1 VPDSPNP
8 AVLLGS
14 EPEPNGVLF
23 VLFIPSKDKD
33 GKDLNDQP
41 MWADAAGDLLAELFG
56 GATIMPPA
64 RGKWFNEE
72 SKQIIT

>member
-1 VPDSPNP
+1 
-8 AVLLGS
+8 
-14 EPEPNGVLF
+14 
-23 VLFIPSKDKD
+23 
-33 GKDLNDQP
+33 